1 MSRLVLI
8 GAIVDGSDLWQTVA
22 ASFVAG
28 IGVTFAFSLAVLGAA
43 RFADASRD
51 GKSFAVVA
59 FAGLTVAGLLVTLAA
74 VVIGI
79 ALLASG

>member
-1 MSRLVLI
+1 MTQLVLS

-28 IGVTFAFSLAVLGAA
+28 IGVTSAFSLAILGAA
-43 RFADASRD
+43 RFADATRD
-51 GKSFAVVA
+51 GKSFAAAA
-59 FAGLTVAGLLVTLAA
+59 FAALTVAGLLVTLAA

-79 ALLASG
+79 TLMASG